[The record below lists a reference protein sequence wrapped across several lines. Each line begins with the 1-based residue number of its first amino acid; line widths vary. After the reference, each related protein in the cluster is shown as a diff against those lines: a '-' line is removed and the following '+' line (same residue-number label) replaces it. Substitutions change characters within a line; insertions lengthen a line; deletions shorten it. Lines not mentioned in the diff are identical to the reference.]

1 MITIGFVV
9 QRYGKDV
16 IGGSETLARNL
27 AERLVK
33 EGFRIIVFTTCA
45 RDYLTWRN
53 EFAVGESILQGVL
66 IRRFPVMRERN
77 IDDFNHF
84 SSRFFAAAPDDR
96 DEQKWLEEQG
106 PFCPALIEALASE
119 QKTIDLF
126 FFFTYLYYPTVEG
139 IKAVSKP
146 VILFPT
152 AHDEA
157 PIFLAAMK
165 RLFSRPQALFFL
177 TRAEMELVRRLFS
190 PPGLMRLVRSGI
202 DIQTD
207 ISEKLFRRNYL
218 LVAPYLLYAG
228 RIEKGKGLEAVFEY
242 YRALKGEAYV
252 ELVLI
257 GKKLMDI
264 PDIQGL
270 KYLGYVSEAEK
281 LAAFKGAV
289 LSLQPSALESLS
301 ITTLESFSV
310 ETPVLV
316 NRRCP
321 ALLEHVE
328 SSGAGMAYDNEE
340 EFLEGFRRMYRRPG
354 LRRRMGAKGLDYV
367 CRFFSWDAVLASIKQ
382 GIGEVLKTW
391 KLAE

>member
-16 IGGSETLARNL
+16 IGGSESLARNL

-33 EGFRIIVFTTCA
+33 EGFRVIVFTTCA

-53 EFAVGESILQGVL
+53 EFAAGESILRGVS
-66 IRRFPVMRERN
+66 IRRFPVLRERN
-77 IDDFNHF
+77 IDDFNRF
-84 SSRFFAAAPDDR
+84 SSQFFAAAADDR

-106 PFCPALIEALASE
+106 PYCPVLVQALAAE
-119 QKTIDLF
+119 QKAIDIF
-126 FFFTYLYYPTVEG
+126 FFFTYLYYPTVVG
-139 IKAVSKP
+139 SGAVDKP
-146 VILFPT
+146 IVLFPT

-157 PIFLAAMK
+157 PIYMAVM
-165 RLFSRPQALFFL
+165 RQLFSRPQALFCL
-177 TRAEMELVRRLFS
+177 TGAEMELTGRLFS

-202 DIQTD
+202 DIRTD
-207 ISEKLFRRNYL
+207 ISEKTFRRKFL

-228 RIEKGKGLEAVFEY
+228 RIEKGKGLEAIFEY
-242 YRALKGEAYV
+242 YRTLKGEAYV
-252 ELVLI
+252 DLVLI

-264 PDIQGL
+264 PAIQGL
-270 KYLGYVSEAEK
+270 KYLGFVGEADK

-316 NRRCP
+316 NRNCP
-321 ALLEHVE
+321 ALLEHVTA
-328 SSGAGMAYDNEE
+328 SAGGLAYDSQE
-340 EFLEGFRRMYRRPG
+340 EFLAGFRQVFRRPA
-354 LRRRMGAKGLDYV
+354 LRRKMGAKGLAYV
-367 CRFFSWDAVLASIKQ
+367 RKYYSWEAVLTEIKK
-382 GIGEVLKTW
+382 GISEVLETTI
-391 KLAE
+391 

>member
-27 AERLVK
+27 AEKLVK

-53 EFAVGESILQGVL
+53 EFAAGESILRGVL
-66 IRRFPVMRERN
+66 IRRFQVLRERN
-77 IDDFNHF
+77 IDDFNRF
-84 SSRFFAAAPDDR
+84 SSQFFATAAADR
-96 DEQKWLEEQG
+96 DEQKWLEAQG
-106 PFCPALIEALASE
+106 PFCPALIQALATA
-119 QKTIDLF
+119 QNDIDLF

-157 PIFLAAMK
+157 PIYLAAMQQV
-165 RLFSRPQALFFL
+165 FSRPQALFFL
-177 TRAEMELVRRLFS
+177 TQAEMELTRRLFS
-190 PPGLMRLVRSGI
+190 PPGEMRLVRTGLDIRSDI
-202 DIQTD
+202 DD
-207 ISEKLFRRNYL
+207 KPFRRRYL
-218 LVAPYLLYAG
+218 LIAPYLLYAG

-242 YRALKGEAYV
+242 YQALKDEAYV
-252 ELVLI
+252 DLVLI

-316 NRRCP
+316 NRRCL

-328 SSGAGMAYDNEE
+328 LSGAGMAYENEVD
-340 EFLEGFRRMYRRPG
+340 FLKGFRHIFRHSA
-354 LRRRMGAKGLDYV
+354 LRKMMGAKGLEYV
-367 CRFFSWDAVLASIKQ
+367 RRFFSWDAVLAEIKK
-382 GIGEVLKTW
+382 GIGEILKI
-391 KLAE
+391 EV

>member
-16 IGGSETLARNL
+16 IGGSETLARDL

-33 EGFRIIVFTTCA
+33 EGLRIIVYTTCA

-53 EFAVGESILQGVL
+53 EYAAGESILRGVS
-66 IRRFPVMRERN
+66 IRRFPVLRERN
-77 IDDFNHF
+77 IDDFNRL
-84 SSRFFAAAPDDR
+84 SSRFFAAAAGDR
-96 DEQKWLEEQG
+96 DEQEWLEEQG
-106 PFCPALIEALASE
+106 PFCPDLIEALTVE
-119 QKTIDLF
+119 QKDIDVF
-126 FFFTYLYYPTVEG
+126 FFFTYLYYPTVVG
-139 IKAVSKP
+139 SAAVNKP
-146 VILFPT
+146 VVLFPT

-157 PIFLAAMK
+157 PIYLEAMK

-177 TRAEMELVRRLFS
+177 TRAEMELTGRLFS
-190 PPGLMRLVRSGI
+190 PPGSMRLVRTGI
-202 DIQTD
+202 DIETEVF
-207 ISEKLFRRNYL
+207 SESFRQKYL

-228 RIEKGKGLEAVFEY
+228 RIEKGKGLEAVFEFY
-242 YRALKGEAYV
+242 QAIKAEAYV
-252 ELVLI
+252 ELILI

-264 PDIQGL
+264 PAVQGL

-328 SSGAGMAYDNEE
+328 ASAGGLAYDSQE
-340 EFLEGFRRMYRRPG
+340 EFLAGFRQLFRRPA
-354 LRRRMGAKGLDYV
+354 LRRRMGASGLEYV
-367 CRFFSWDAVLASIKQ
+367 RKYYSWDAVLREIKA
-382 GIGEVLKTW
+382 GISEILETKI
-391 KLAE
+391 

>member
-16 IGGSETLARNL
+16 IGGSESLARNL

-33 EGFRIIVFTTCA
+33 EGFRVIVFTTCA

-53 EFAVGESILQGVL
+53 EYAAGGSILQGVL
-66 IRRFPVMRERN
+66 IRRFPVLRERN
-77 IDDFNHF
+77 IDDFNRF
-84 SSRFFAAAPDDR
+84 SDGFFAAAAADR
-96 DEQKWLEEQG
+96 DEQKWLETQG
-106 PFCPALIEALASE
+106 PFCPALVEALAAE
-119 QKTIDLF
+119 QKNIDLF
-126 FFFTYLYYPTVEG
+126 FFFTYLYYPTVIG
-139 IKAVSKP
+139 SGVVDKP
-146 VILFPT
+146 VVLFPT

-157 PIFLAAMK
+157 PIYLAAMR

-177 TRAEMELVRRLFS
+177 THAEMELTQRLFS
-190 PPGLMRLVRSGI
+190 PPGMMRLVRTGVDIPSDI
-202 DIQTD
+202 DD
-207 ISEKLFRRNYL
+207 RPFRRRYL
-218 LVAPYLLYAG
+218 LIAPYLLYSG

-242 YRALKGEAYV
+242 YRALKEEAYV
-252 ELVLI
+252 DLVMT

-289 LSLQPSALESLS
+289 LSLQPSPLESLS

-316 NRRCP
+316 NRQCP

-328 SSGAGMAYDNEE
+328 ASGAGLAYGSQE
-340 EFLEGFRRMYRRPG
+340 EFLAGFRQLYGRPG
-354 LRRRMGAKGLDYV
+354 LRRKMGEKGLAYV
-367 CRFFSWDAVLASIKQ
+367 RKYYSWEAVLAEIKK
-382 GIGEVLKTW
+382 GIEEI
-391 KLAE
+391 LAQ

>member
-16 IGGSETLARNL
+16 IGGSESLARNL

-33 EGFRIIVFTTCA
+33 EGFRVIVFTTCA

-53 EFAVGESILQGVL
+53 EYAAGGSILQGVL
-66 IRRFPVMRERN
+66 IRRFPVLRERN
-77 IDDFNHF
+77 IDDFNRF
-84 SSRFFAAAPDDR
+84 SDGFFAAAAADR
-96 DEQKWLEEQG
+96 NEQKWLEEQG
-106 PFCPALIEALASE
+106 PFCPALVEALAAE
-119 QKTIDLF
+119 QKAIDVF
-126 FFFTYLYYPTVEG
+126 FFFTYLYYPTVIG
-139 IKAVSKP
+139 CGAVDKP
-146 VILFPT
+146 VVLFPT

-157 PIFLAAMK
+157 PIYLAAMR

-177 TRAEMELVRRLFS
+177 THAEMELTQRLFS
-190 PPGLMRLVRSGI
+190 PPGKMRLVRTGVDIPSDI
-202 DIQTD
+202 DD
-207 ISEKLFRRNYL
+207 RPFRRRYRL
-218 LVAPYLLYAG
+218 IAPYLLYSG

-242 YRALKGEAYV
+242 YRALKDEAYV
-252 ELVLI
+252 DLVMI

-289 LSLQPSALESLS
+289 LSLQPSPLESLS

-328 SSGAGMAYDNEE
+328 VSGAGLAYDSQE
-340 EFLEGFRRMYRRPG
+340 EFLTGVRQLHGRPG
-354 LRRRMGAKGLDYV
+354 LRKKMGEKGLAYV
-367 CRFFSWDAVLASIKQ
+367 RTYYSWEAVLAEIKK
-382 GIGEVLKTW
+382 GISEVLETTI
-391 KLAE
+391 